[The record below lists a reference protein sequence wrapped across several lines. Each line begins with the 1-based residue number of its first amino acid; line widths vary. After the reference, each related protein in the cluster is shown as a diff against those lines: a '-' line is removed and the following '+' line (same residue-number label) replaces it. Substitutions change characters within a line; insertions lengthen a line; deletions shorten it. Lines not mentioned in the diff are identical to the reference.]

1 MVVGREDSGE
11 VDTYVNEQEVDVE
24 EGGATLE
31 DERDRKVGGGLKEV
45 GRYNGDHV
53 DSGVEE
59 NDEEKNYVEDV
70 ENAEDVDVDADG

>member
-1 MVVGREDSGE
+1 VVAREDSGE

-31 DERDRKVGGGLKEV
+31 EERGRRVGGMKKV
-45 GRYNGDHV
+45 GRYNGDDV

-59 NDEEKNYVEDV
+59 NDDEFVDFEKNDL
-70 ENAEDVDVDADG
+70 EDVDAGG

>member
-31 DERDRKVGGGLKEV
+31 DERGRKVGGMKEV
-45 GRYNGDHV
+45 GRYNGDDV
-53 DSGVEE
+53 DSGVED

-70 ENAEDVDVDADG
+70 ENVEDVDVDADG